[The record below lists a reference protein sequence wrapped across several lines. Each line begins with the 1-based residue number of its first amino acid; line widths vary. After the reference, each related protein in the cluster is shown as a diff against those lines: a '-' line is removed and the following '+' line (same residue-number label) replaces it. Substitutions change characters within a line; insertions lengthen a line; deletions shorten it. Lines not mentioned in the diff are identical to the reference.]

1 MWAKSKRR
9 TLLSAG
15 LIFGASFF
23 SYLSSLD
30 GDFVFDDHRGIL
42 TNDDLNASKTS
53 LFDLF
58 QHDFWGGH
66 MSRVES
72 HKSYRPLTVLT
83 YRYFNFYFSELRPYS
98 YHLVNVLLHCMASLL
113 FMCLSELVIG
123 GKGADVTCLGLPLNW
138 PTFAALLFAVHSIHT
153 EAVSYDNKTNF
164 RTVCSSSIIFLSC
177 TGDSSINNRSPVPP
191 NTLTYMFHF
200 VYACTPHT

>member
-1 MWAKSKRR
+1 MESPANLSHVSAVLRMREPAPPPFMCTLTLKQLTNWPTMWAKPRR
-9 TLLSAG
+9 ETLLSAG

-30 GDFVFDDHRGIL
+30 SDFVFDDHRGIL
-42 TNDDLNASKTS
+42 TNNDLDASKTS
-53 LFDLF
+53 IFDLF

-98 YHLVNVLLHCMASLL
+98 YHLVNVLLHCKASLL
-113 FMCLSELVIG
+113 FLCLCELLIG
-123 GKGADVTCLGLPLNW
+123 GKGAAVNVWGFPLSW

-153 EAVSYDNKTNF
+153 EAVS
-164 RTVCSSSIIFLSC
+164 
-177 TGDSSINNRSPVPP
+177 
-191 NTLTYMFHF
+191 
-200 VYACTPHT
+200 